1 MNAVTTHGEPK
12 ITMDSQER
20 DYQERLRQ
28 ARAQGDGNPYTVGI
42 SGSREPEPE
51 PTAEPE
57 APAFS
62 AEQPREE
69 EPNQMGSDAL
79 DKRLALYAEARGNA
93 DFGNNDRSQ
102 TMRG

>member
-1 MNAVTTHGEPK
+1 MNAVTTHGAPK

-20 DYQERLRQ
+20 DYQQRLRE
-28 ARAQGDGNPYTVGI
+28 ARRQEFNPYTVGI